1 MEWKDALWH
10 NFSTAAP
17 QRRQEFVEH
26 YKIVEESLRALAGRY
41 MGLIGAFAPQGR
53 TFHAVCKYFAIQR
66 KWASVSKRRDCPIIQ
81 RARG

>member
-1 MEWKDALWH
+1 MAQVLH
-10 NFSTAAP
+10 GSATTTAAI
-17 QRRQEFVEH
+17 RRALQNS
-26 YKIVEESLRALAGRY
+26 EESLRALAGRY